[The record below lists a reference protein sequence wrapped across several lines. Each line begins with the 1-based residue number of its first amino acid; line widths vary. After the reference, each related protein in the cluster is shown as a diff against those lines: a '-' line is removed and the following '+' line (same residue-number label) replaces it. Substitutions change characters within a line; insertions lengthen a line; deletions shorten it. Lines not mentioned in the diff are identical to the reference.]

1 MSVHKRGGVCW
12 YEFVFNGSRIRESTK
27 TNNKAVARE
36 AERARRRE
44 LELGVNRLTKR
55 EPMPLLKSAAE
66 QWLASL
72 GGLADKSLASY
83 EQYVRT
89 PSAELGDRLICDID
103 YDAIVRLQH
112 TGSQKGSPSAS
123 CR

>member
-1 MSVHKRGGVCW
+1 
-12 YEFVFNGSRIRESTK
+12 
-27 TNNKAVARE
+27 
-36 AERARRRE
+36 
-44 LELGVNRLTKR
+44 
-55 EPMPLLKSAAE
+55 MPLLKSAAE